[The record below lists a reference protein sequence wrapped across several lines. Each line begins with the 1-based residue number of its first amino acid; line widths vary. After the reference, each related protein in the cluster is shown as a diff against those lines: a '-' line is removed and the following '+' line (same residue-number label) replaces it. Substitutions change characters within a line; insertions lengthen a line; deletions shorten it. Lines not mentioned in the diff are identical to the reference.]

1 LEKQVE
7 IYQKASD
14 AQNAIKVILYFTQA
28 QKERV
33 TRVLDELKLTRE
45 QNIVLINAR
54 NDDKPS
60 ASKA

>member
-14 AQNAIKVILYFTQA
+14 AKVAIKVILYFTST

-33 TRVLDELKLTRE
+33 VAVLSELNLSNEK
-45 QNIVLINAR
+45 NIVLINAR